1 MGYYC
6 FRWDIVAARR
16 KAVKLQK
23 ERVQSRCNTAVLV
36 VMPSFETTPPS
47 HTQESAYVK
56 TATSVEVAVF
66 TYVPKTKFASCR
78 FPAVVFQFDPN
89 PIQQFGNLPTVK
101 ADVQCTVVPH
111 SPSAFLL
118 RSCPAHI
125 PDFFVSLTC
134 ENQSIGGSA
143 FGQPPLFLK

>member
-111 SPSAFLL
+111 SPLCVFAAVV
-118 RSCPAHI
+118 SCSYPR
-125 PDFFVSLTC
+125 FFRIFDL
-134 ENQSIGGSA
+134 
-143 FGQPPLFLK
+143 